1 MKHADDIKIY
11 LIIVIKLCMFSHFE
25 FFHRAQIGVLSYGES
40 SILEWNINHVTSN
53 TLANVQTGLLSI
65 PKETAIPVDLAS
77 GLNAAGV
84 ELQAADWL
92 VLPCV
97 SGQPAVTEAFS
108 NSPPKVLSL
117 ANDSQTDDVELLGP
131 ACVVFQR

>member
-1 MKHADDIKIY
+1 M
-11 LIIVIKLCMFSHFE
+11 LSHFE
-25 FFHRAQIGVLSYGES
+25 FFHCAQIGVLSYGES

-84 ELQAADWL
+84 ELQDADWL

-97 SGQPAVTEAFS
+97 S
-108 NSPPKVLSL
+108 L
-117 ANDSQTDDVELLGP
+117 DSQL
-131 ACVVFQR
+131 